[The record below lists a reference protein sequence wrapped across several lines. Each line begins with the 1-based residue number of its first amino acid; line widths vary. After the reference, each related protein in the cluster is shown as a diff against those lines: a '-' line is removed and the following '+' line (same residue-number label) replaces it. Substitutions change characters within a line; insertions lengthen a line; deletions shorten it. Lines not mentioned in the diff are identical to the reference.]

1 MRKYKTMRT
10 ILLDFVQANGPQ
22 NWSDLHR
29 VVLTVAGRNLND
41 NHWGIGYLDNVS
53 TGSVCFPT
61 RNESRYLLKM
71 GEKYHLVHAG

>member
-1 MRKYKTMRT
+1 MRKNKTMRT

-22 NWSDLHR
+22 SWSDLHR

-41 NHWGIGYLDNVS
+41 NHWGIGYLDQVS

-61 RNESRYLLKM
+61 RNESRYLVKREDGLY
-71 GEKYHLVHAG
+71 EIAR

>member
-1 MRKYKTMRT
+1 MRKNKTMRT

-22 NWSDLHR
+22 SWSDLHR

-41 NHWGIGYLDNVS
+41 NHWGIGYLDQVS

-61 RNESRYLLKM
+61 RNENRYLVKREDGLY
-71 GEKYHLVHAG
+71 EIAR

>member
-41 NHWGIGYLDNVS
+41 SHWVI
-53 TGSVCFPT
+53 
-61 RNESRYLLKM
+61 
-71 GEKYHLVHAG
+71 